1 MHKQGEKKNI
11 HNKNIKITNTFK
23 YPRKKE
29 IEAKKKV
36 LDSDDSYQKKEE
48 KIEIDFQKK

>member
-1 MHKQGEKKNI
+1 VCISEGRKN
-11 HNKNIKITNTFK
+11 ITNTFK

-36 LDSDDSYQKKEE
+36 LDSDDSYQKKRRENRN
-48 KIEIDFQKK
+48 